1 MYAVPSWLLMLSTE
15 WKVNAL
21 GILNL
26 TQHLTYS
33 KGIFMYKVLNNNSP
47 NYLAHLSVSHQYR
60 NANSR
65 NKLYLPRPRLYLFK
79 TSISFAGAYL
89 WNSLPQNIKSCISLP
104 CFKCYLRKYT
114 SKNIFLPNLNW
125 LVTITCLSTI
135 SIVYNVR
142 ERHVILMLLC
152 LCRNSIKLHYRLFIR
167 SYCICITLSVRQ
179 VQMGLML
186 LSLSIKVFEFE
197 FSLSLSLSV
206 SVCLRLCLSVYLS
219 VSLPNFFFL
228 STVFT
233 FCFRLW

>member
-1 MYAVPSWLLMLSTE
+1 MLWRSTLTKINPLHRRACTLFLPDSFYQQSE
-15 WKVNAL
+15 KW
-21 GILNL
+21 ILNL

-47 NYLAHLSVSHQYR
+47 NYLAHLSVSHQSQ

-89 WNSLPQNIKSCISLP
+89 WKFLPQNIKSCISLL

-167 SYCICITLSVRQ
+167 SYCICITLSVKQ

-186 LSLSIKVFEFE
+186 LSLSIKVFELE
-197 FSLSLSLSV
+197 FFYMILH
-206 SVCLRLCLSVYLS
+206 
-219 VSLPNFFFL
+219 
-228 STVFT
+228 
-233 FCFRLW
+233 